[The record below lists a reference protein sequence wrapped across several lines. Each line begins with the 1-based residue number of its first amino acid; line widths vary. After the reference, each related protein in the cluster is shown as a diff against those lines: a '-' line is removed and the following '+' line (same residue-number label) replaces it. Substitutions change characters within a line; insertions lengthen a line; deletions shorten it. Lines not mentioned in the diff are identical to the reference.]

1 MFRPIFY
8 LESRCILFST
18 QKNPQCHKLHSS
30 GLQEINGIVKI
41 EMSQLFRK
49 KVKQSRIQKSLLC
62 PFGFSAKVIQL
73 LCNLRGSL
81 NIVDYFCCMR
91 VFVFLFCGL
100 FLFFCFIFVL
110 ELLLLLL
117 LLWYFCSV
125 SDVENLLNATYK
137 VITDLIDLF
146 SRCGATYHFRN
157 LKQSCVQF

>member
-1 MFRPIFY
+1 MGAFFFQPKQTHNATNYKAVGYRRLKID
-8 LESRCILFST
+8 
-18 QKNPQCHKLHSS
+18 
-30 GLQEINGIVKI
+30 GIVKI
-41 EMSQLFRK
+41 EMSSLFGK

-62 PFGFSAKVIQL
+62 PFGFSAKVIQLL

-146 SRCGATYHFRN
+146 SRCGATHHFRN
-157 LKQSCVQF
+157 LK